1 MSHAPSPTPDS
12 TLSDAAQ
19 LIADKVFQRLTSLGL
34 AQQTWY
40 TTEEAAAYL
49 RLNPVT
55 LALWRSK
62 NQGPAYR
69 VAKESWRTILYHRED
84 LDAFMREPSPR
95 KRGGRS

>member
-1 MSHAPSPTPDS
+1 MAHDTSTEPDS
-12 TLSDAAQ
+12 TLSAAAE
-19 LIADKVFQRLTSLGL
+19 LIAEKIFQRLTSLGL
-34 AQQTWY
+34 TKPTWY
-40 TTEEAAAYL
+40 TPSEAADYL

-69 VAKESWRTILYHRED
+69 VAKDSWRTILYHRED